1 MKKKSTIIA
10 IISMIILLTI
20 IAVASYAFFGVGNL
34 NISNAV
40 NLNTIT
46 ERNNMVFDTIGG
58 NYTLYVEVGDM
69 LETTAGN
76 IAAENNTTLTVN
88 FQANTDYDSVCTYD
102 IIYEWLSND
111 KYQAH
116 TSGVT
121 ENEFTIQAELASNAH
136 VSQGN
141 NNIASETDLS
151 VIVGSQN
158 SATVVSG
165 AQIDSNGT
173 TTNSAIW
180 TITTRFHNADA
191 DQTAL
196 AGKTYSGRFKVAN
209 VTCVAGTRQIPLVD
223 FLVNDAPR
231 SGTDA
236 VSNSPWILTSDHTD
250 ELRYAGKN
258 PDNYIEFNGE
268 LWRIIGVMPNM
279 EYCTGT
285 YGMETECNT
294 TSTGTLVKI
303 IRNQTISSSMYW
315 DYKQTGVGSSTTT
328 YGSNDWSDSQLMLM
342 LNGTNYLKT
351 GYDVNGNKLHQSYT
365 ITSNVVA
372 RNGYNFYNATYSYLD
387 GNETAV
393 YKPSEATTSSYTATS
408 GTVPKKIESS
418 ALNQIAT
425 VKWDLYGTNSF
436 DTAAEGSPAAFYN
449 KERNINNIGAVYT
462 NASLPENRPVYWYGK
477 IGLMYPSDYGY
488 ASNGGSTYNRNT
500 CLGYNMNGWN
510 SGDYKTDCAL
520 NNYLLFQNKTSTAPG
535 TSGTSQWTLSPR
547 SGYAYNVFYVVENGF
562 MSVVSASNA
571 GGVRPV
577 LYLKAETE
585 FSGGTGTWN
594 DPYTISEYVK
604 KYWYSRGDFH
614 TFPSYGGTLQTSG
627 SATGN
632 NVYIGQDNS
641 KYYACTTISGHEV
654 CLSQPYTQYGL
665 SGHTLESDFTAA
677 QQASV
682 KQAIYQ
688 TFIDAGISVDINND
702 CYEDSPESYC
712 VVDGL
717 SCGVDYTGNVY
728 CNNNSGGCMVDQTGR
743 ARCDLWS

>member
-223 FLVNDAPR
+223 FLANSASR

-236 VSNSPWILTSDHTD
+236 VSNSPWILTSDHTG
-250 ELRYAGKN
+250 EWRYAGKN
-258 PDNYIEFNGE
+258 PDNYVQFNGE

-279 EYCTGT
+279 EYCTGE
-285 YGMETECNT
+285 YGNANECDT
-294 TSTGTLVKI
+294 TATGSLVKI
-303 IRNQTISSSMYW
+303 IRNQTISNSIMYW
-315 DYKQTGVGSSTTT
+315 DKKQTGVGSSSSDN
-328 YGSNDWSDSQLMLM
+328 GSNDWTDSQLMLM

-372 RNGYNFYNATYSYLD
+372 GNGYNFYNATYSYLD
-387 GNETAV
+387 GNGTTV
-393 YKPSEATTSSYTATS
+393 NIPSQASTSAYTATS
-408 GTVPKKIESS
+408 GTVYKKIEST

-425 VKWDLYGTNSF
+425 VKWDLYGTTSYTT
-436 DTAAEGSPAAFYN
+436 DAEGTPQVFYN
-449 KERNINNIGAVYT
+449 KERNINDLGVVYT
-462 NASLPENRPVYWYGK
+462 GTTPENRPVYWYGK

-488 ASNGGSTYNRNT
+488 ATNGGTTYDRTT
-500 CLGYNMNGWN
+500 CLGKEIFNWI
-510 SGDYKTDCAL
+510 SKSYKTDCAL
-520 NNYLLFQNKTSTAPG
+520 NSYLLFQNITSTAPG
-535 TSGTSQWTLSPR
+535 TSGTTQWTITPHS
-547 SGYAYNVFYVVENGF
+547 SGALYVFYVNSNGDVI
-562 MSVVSASNA
+562 SVSTVGTYA
-571 GGVRPV
+571 VRPV
-577 LYLKAETE
+577 LYLKADTLI
-585 FSGGTGTWN
+585 SGGTGTWN
-594 DPYTISEYVK
+594 DPYTI
-604 KYWYSRGDFH
+604 G
-614 TFPSYGGTLQTSG
+614 
-627 SATGN
+627 
-632 NVYIGQDNS
+632 
-641 KYYACTTISGHEV
+641 
-654 CLSQPYTQYGL
+654 
-665 SGHTLESDFTAA
+665 
-677 QQASV
+677 
-682 KQAIYQ
+682 
-688 TFIDAGISVDINND
+688 
-702 CYEDSPESYC
+702 
-712 VVDGL
+712 
-717 SCGVDYTGNVY
+717 
-728 CNNNSGGCMVDQTGR
+728 
-743 ARCDLWS
+743 